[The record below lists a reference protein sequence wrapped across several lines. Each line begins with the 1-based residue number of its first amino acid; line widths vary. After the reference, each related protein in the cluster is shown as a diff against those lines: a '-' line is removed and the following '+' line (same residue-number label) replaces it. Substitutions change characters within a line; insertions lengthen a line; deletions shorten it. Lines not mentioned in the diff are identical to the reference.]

1 MYLGKPQ
8 RESPKTTVKYFW
20 IQNQE
25 YATHPRIGMWTNVM
39 KDPFKLMGTY
49 HEVI

>member
-8 RESPKTTVKYFW
+8 RESPDAVVKYFW

-39 KDPFKLMGTY
+39 KGLFKLIGTN